1 MLNWKADEQRRQARV
16 AEMVERTLAQPM
28 VQTANKT
35 TNKRGERTTGKVNYN
50 WKNWDVDLQA
60 TKPDNVHRVIDY
72 FATPATGKFNVYT
85 DAVAPKKAK
94 ATTNK
99 VQTQDN
105 RLAQKAVLTIVDGK
119 RVWTH
124 PARATTESTL
134 TRVQKAIEQ
143 IKKTANY
150 RLASYHA

>member
-28 VQTANKT
+28 VDT
-35 TNKRGERTTGKVNYN
+35 TKKATKRGERTTSKVKYD
-50 WKNWDVDLQA
+50 WKNWNVDLSVV
-60 TKPDNVHRVIDY
+60 PDNVVKVDGY
-72 FATPATGKFNVYT
+72 FRSEKTDTIHNIPAETT
-85 DAVAPKKAK
+85 KKAKK

-124 PARATTESTL
+124 PARPTTESTL
-134 TRVQKAIEQ
+134 ARVQKAIEQ
-143 IKKTANY
+143 IRNTATY
-150 RLASYHA
+150 KLASYHA

>member
-28 VQTANKT
+28 VDT
-35 TNKRGERTTGKVNYN
+35 TKKASKRGERTTGKFKHKWTNYN
-50 WKNWDVDLQA
+50 VDLSVV
-60 TKPDNVHRVIDY
+60 PDNVVKVDGY
-72 FATPATGKFNVYT
+72 FLSEKTDTIHNIPAKAT
-85 DAVAPKKAK
+85 KKAKK

-124 PARATTESTL
+124 PARPTTESTL
-134 TRVQKAIEQ
+134 ARVQKAIEQ
-143 IKKTANY
+143 IRNTATY
-150 RLASYHA
+150 KLASYHA